1 MRIFIKINQPVRYI
15 WLVDTEEQAK
25 SIMFN
30 FFKRKGKSDKSS
42 NLRMVDLDQNPL
54 KPGDMVEALR
64 YDLGISKVIETEKG
78 LAYESIES
86 GKVVTWHLMVDA
98 ATEFQKVKK
107 LEK

>member
-1 MRIFIKINQPVRYI
+1 MVSTYRGTRKNV
-15 WLVDTEEQAK
+15 
-25 SIMFN
+25 MFN
-30 FFKRKGKSDKSS
+30 FFKKKGKADRSS

-64 YDLGISKVIETEKG
+64 YDLGTSRVIETEKG
-78 LAYESIES
+78 LAYESVET
-86 GKVVTWHLMVDA
+86 GKIVTWHLMVDA